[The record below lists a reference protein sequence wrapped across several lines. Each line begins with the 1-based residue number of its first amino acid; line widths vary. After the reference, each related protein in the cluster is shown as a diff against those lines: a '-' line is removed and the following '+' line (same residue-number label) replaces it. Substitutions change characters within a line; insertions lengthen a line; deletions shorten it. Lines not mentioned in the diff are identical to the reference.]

1 MIQQCFLI
9 KLLRR
14 RGKMPIAIASLSTK
28 IQTEIIVERGA
39 PDDSSLLKK
48 MADAIAKAVVDE
60 FKTNGT
66 VLPGSFTNSGGAV
79 TGKGQV
85 E

>member
-1 MIQQCFLI
+1 MIRKCCQT

-14 RGKMPIAIASLSTK
+14 KDKMPIAKASLSTK

-48 MADAIAKAVVDE
+48 MADAIAAAVVDE

-66 VLPGSFTNSGGAV
+66 VLPGTFANGAGAV
-79 TGKGQV
+79 AGKGQV